1 MIKKIGINAHGFHNT
16 PLCSSR
22 HTDTGR
28 RRRSVSPENTSHH
41 SGTGWGC
48 TARPLDNGEKKRK
61 KWVKSGHGEDQ
72 NEAGVQ
78 HMSIFPGDF
87 CSGFACEK
95 GSLKAWLWWIIR
107 WESWANQ
114 ALNVCMGVE
123 ESCWFTWC
131 EITDPKRMIK
141 FENNIFACN
150 TLTCILSSKS
160 SFKMKITVT

>member
-1 MIKKIGINAHGFHNT
+1 MLTGFT
-16 PLCSSR
+16 TLPC
-22 HTDTGR
+22 
-28 RRRSVSPENTSHH
+28 VAA
-41 SGTGWGC
+41 GTLTQVGVAGQWALK
-48 TARPLDNGEKKRK
+48 TRATIQARVGVAQLDPWTMGKKRGK